1 MSNKHTGDKHASH
14 NALGVARPLGTGA
27 VLVMIGLCSIWG
39 MGQIAIKIGNQGISP
54 LWQAG
59 LRSVGASLII
69 LAWMALRGIPIR
81 PIPGRWKWRLL
92 IGAAFA
98 SEFICLY
105 IGIGLTTAA
114 HATLLLYS
122 APFFVALGS
131 HLLLNDRLNRTRIIG
146 LVLAFAGVGLA
157 LGGAGNRSAGEATL
171 LGDALCLAAGLGWA
185 GTTLILRASP
195 LKSEPPER
203 TLLDQLS
210 VSAVILLAAS
220 VIAGEPGIFAPSPMV
235 WAAFAYQTVMVASIS
250 YLGWFVMVQRY
261 SPASVSTF
269 SFITPVFG
277 VIFAVLTL
285 GEAPTLS
292 VLLALV
298 LIAAG
303 IRMVNK
309 G

>member
-1 MSNKHTGDKHASH
+1 MSHKHTRDKHASH
-14 NALGVARPLGTGA
+14 NALGIARPLGTGA

-122 APFFVALGS
+122 APFLW
-131 HLLLNDRLNRTRIIG
+131 H
-146 LVLAFAGVGLA
+146 
-157 LGGAGNRSAGEATL
+157 SAAICCSMT
-171 LGDALCLAAGLGWA
+171 
-185 GTTLILRASP
+185 
-195 LKSEPPER
+195 
-203 TLLDQLS
+203 
-210 VSAVILLAAS
+210 
-220 VIAGEPGIFAPSPMV
+220 
-235 WAAFAYQTVMVASIS
+235 
-250 YLGWFVMVQRY
+250 
-261 SPASVSTF
+261 VSTAPG
-269 SFITPVFG
+269 SSDWSWLSRAWVWRW
-277 VIFAVLTL
+277 AVRAT
-285 GEAPTLS
+285 EAQAKPHS
-292 VLLALV
+292 
-298 LIAAG
+298 
-303 IRMVNK
+303 
-309 G
+309 